1 MIVCWID
8 DWRVWPDNLRVVQ
21 LREVVRTRCPSII
34 EHISDREPGTLWSE
48 DSFIQQCRKNGLS
61 ENRLETIRSILKFA
75 ESHKLGPQWLSDP
88 TGSFAV
94 RDRDQFFKVYADGG
108 LGFPFSRLN
117 AGDCFRS
124 WRAISTMPS
133 AES

>member
-1 MIVCWID
+1 M
-8 DWRVWPDNLRVVQ
+8 
-21 LREVVRTRCPSII
+21 
-34 EHISDREPGTLWSE
+34 WSE

-61 ENRLETIRSILKFA
+61 EDQLQTIGSILDFA

-94 RDRDQFFKVYADGG
+94 RDRFGQFFKIFADGW

-117 AGDCFRS
+117 AGDLFPKL
-124 WRAISTMPS
+124 AHDLNDALGKELIAVTDSTRKGIGGHVGELFS
-133 AES
+133 TAERLGKFLAVWESFANQRN